1 MRKGNQMPKQT
12 PKKQKELQEQSHEV
26 PVPAE
31 QESAEF
37 LTLERKLM
45 LVALVGIALLLFFT
59 FNLKGFFSLNGDDVL
74 VTVNSIAITEKDVQE
89 ELSKLPSYYLASVDE
104 ATLRT
109 AILDQLI
116 AKHLIEDQVE
126 RLGITITKT
135 EIEDA
140 ITVLTQKSGLTEE
153 DFAERLKEQNL
164 TEESLMEII
173 QEQLA
178 INKVIQQEALANIEV
193 TEEEI
198 QTSFEQSVD
207 ILTQVRASHILLC
220 YEGTLRC
227 TQNRT
232 KEEAYDLAT
241 DLIAQIT
248 EAGASLSDLATTY
261 SDDPSVSLNKG
272 DLGWFAKGQ
281 MVQEFETA
289 AFALHAGEMTT
300 APVETVFGYHI
311 ILVTNKKETLE
322 DVKEEILQTLTFEKQ
337 KAAVEEYIASLREK
351 AKIEWTDSTNS

>member
-12 PKKQKELQEQSHEV
+12 SRKKQPLMQPPEAPTPS
-26 PVPAE
+26 AE
-31 QESAEF
+31 TGEF
-37 LTLERKLM
+37 LTLERKLI

-59 FNLKGFFSLNGDDVL
+59 FNLKGFFSLKGDDVL
-74 VTVNSIAITEKDVQE
+74 VIVNGVAITEDDVQE
-89 ELSKLPSYYLASVDE
+89 ELSKLPSYYLTSVDE

-126 RLGITITKT
+126 RLGITLSET

-140 ITVLTQKSGLTEE
+140 ITTVMQKSGLTEE
-153 DFAERLKEQNL
+153 EFAERLKEQNL
-164 TEESLMEII
+164 TEESLLEII

-178 INKVIQQEALANIEV
+178 INKVIQQEVLANIEV

-198 QTSFEQSVD
+198 QASFEQSED
-207 ILTQVRASHILLC
+207 LLTQVRASHILLC
-220 YEGTLRC
+220 YKGALRC
-227 TQNRT
+227 TQNRS
-232 KEEAYDLAT
+232 KEEAYDLAV
-241 DLIAQIT
+241 DLITQIT
-248 EAGASLSDLATTY
+248 EAGVSLNDLATTY

-337 KAAVEEYIASLREK
+337 KAAIEAYIVSLREK
-351 AKIEWTDSTNS
+351 AEIEYTSS